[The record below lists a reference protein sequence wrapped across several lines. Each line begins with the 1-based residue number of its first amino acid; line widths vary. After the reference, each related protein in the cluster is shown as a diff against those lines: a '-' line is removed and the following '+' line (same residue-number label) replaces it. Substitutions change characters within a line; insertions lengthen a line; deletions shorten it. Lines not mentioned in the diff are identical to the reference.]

1 MLTIETICDKVN
13 SFPANR
19 PVEELLDE
27 LVLLYKIEQGLQAV
41 KERAVFTL
49 DEAEK
54 EMELWWK
61 MK

>member
-1 MLTIETICDKVN
+1 MLTIETIRDKVN

-19 PVEELLDE
+19 PAEELLDE
-27 LVLLYKIEQGLQAV
+27 LVLLYKIEKGLQAV
-41 KERAVFTL
+41 KEGAVFTL